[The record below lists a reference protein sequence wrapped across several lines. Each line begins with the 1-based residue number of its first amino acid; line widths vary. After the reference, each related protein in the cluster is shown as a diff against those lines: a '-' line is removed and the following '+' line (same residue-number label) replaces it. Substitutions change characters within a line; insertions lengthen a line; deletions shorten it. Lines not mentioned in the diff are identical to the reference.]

1 MLVCMLELHAC
12 AILTSCTVT
21 VLVVDQVLCFMLATS
36 VSLVQPLIKLM
47 SELQTVATC
56 CLRSSSLSSFY
67 CPGNDAF

>member
-36 VSLVQPLIKLM
+36 VSLDTTFDQTYERSTDGSHLLSLQQQLELIL
-47 SELQTVATC
+47 
-56 CLRSSSLSSFY
+56 LSRQ
-67 CPGNDAF
+67 